1 MPQFDFD
8 VLVIG
13 GGAAGLTTAGI
24 AANAGALTMMVERHR
39 LGGDCTWTGCVPS
52 KVLLHAAQLGASAR
66 TFTERFGYDSPTV
79 PTADF
84 RTIMANMR
92 TVRDEVY
99 HEADRPEIYEAF
111 GVEVVSGEARFVD
124 PHTVEITNSEG
135 AARRVSARRIVICTG
150 GRAAAPP
157 IPGLDKTPYM
167 TNETLFELTD
177 QPASLAI
184 VGAGPIGCEMAQAF
198 ARLGTEVTV
207 IDMADGILGKD
218 DADHAAILQERLEA
232 DGVRFVLGASVDSVE
247 PHGDGGARV
256 NVTQHDKRNVV
267 DADALLIATGRR
279 PNVESLGLEAAG
291 ISITKRGITVNE
303 RCQTSQRHV
312 FAAGDCTGEY
322 QLTHMSEHMAK
333 VAATNA
339 VVRLPM
345 RMDRK
350 GLTWATFTSPEVAQL
365 GPTAAELV
373 ERGTSF
379 VTYRFP
385 YSKVDRAVTEELTAG
400 HIKIHATKWTG
411 KILGASVVGERAGE
425 LIGIFAVARKAGASV
440 RTIADTIMPYPTYAL
455 GARRAADQYYIQKQ
469 YPILVDALKLVFGY
483 RGTTPPPPDPNR
495 VV

>member
-1 MPQFDFD
+1 MSRYDFD
-8 VLVIG
+8 LLVIG

-24 AANAGALTMMVERHR
+24 AANAGALTMLVERNR

-52 KVLLHAAQLGASAR
+52 KVLLHAAQLAASAR
-66 TFTERFGYDSPTV
+66 TFTERFGYDNPQV
-79 PTADF
+79 PSADF
-84 RTIMANMR
+84 RAIMANMR
-92 TVRDEVY
+92 TIRDEVY
-99 HEADRPEIYEAF
+99 HDADRPEIYEAF
-111 GVEVVSGEARFVD
+111 GIEVVSGEARFID
-124 PHTVEITNSEG
+124 PHTVEIALADGVT
-135 AARRVSARRIVICTG
+135 RRVSAQRFVICTG
-150 GRAAAPP
+150 GRAAEPP
-157 IPGLDKTPYM
+157 ISGLDQTPYL
-167 TNETLFELTD
+167 TNESLFELTE
-177 QPASLAI
+177 QPRSLII
-184 VGAGPIGCEMAQAF
+184 VGAGPIGCEMAQTF

-207 IDMADGILGKD
+207 LDMSDRLLGKD
-218 DADHAAILQERLEA
+218 DADHAAILQECLEA

-256 NVTQHDKRNVV
+256 HVTKDDATNVI

-279 PNVESLGLEAAG
+279 PNIETLGLDTAG
-291 ISITKRGITVNE
+291 IDTTKRGITVNE

-322 QLTHMSEHMAK
+322 QLTHMSDHMGK

-339 VVRLPM
+339 VIRLPM

-350 GLTWATFTSPEVAQL
+350 GLTWVTFTSPEVAQL
-365 GPTAAELV
+365 GPTEAEL
-373 ERGTSF
+373 EKRGTSF

-400 HIKIHATKWTG
+400 HIKVHATKWTG

-469 YPILVDALKLVFGY
+469 YPILVDALKLVLGY
-483 RGTTPPPPDPNR
+483 RGMTPPSPDPDR